1 MDKLEIITLCKTGD
15 PKAWEGFI
23 KMYGPLAQNI
33 VRKYCPVGFEDL
45 ENITQNVFIKLYEG
59 GMVHFRG
66 TTLYEFRAY
75 YKTIVLNETKTYLK
89 NENRWK
95 DKIED
100 CFPSLDNQ
108 DEELLFTKNPIE
120 NIEHQSPKPDQIAEE
135 KEIAKI
141 VDKVLEKFSLVER
154 QVFLLKLKGYKEKE
168 IGKILGIPMGSVA
181 SSYSRMVEK
190 IQELLKKM
198 V

>member
-1 MDKLEIITLCKTGD
+1 MDSLEIIALCKKGD
-15 PKAWEGFI
+15 PRAWEGFI
-23 KMYGPLAQNI
+23 KQYGPFAQNI
-33 VRKYCPVGFEDL
+33 VRKYFPVGLEDL
-45 ENITQNVFIKLYEG
+45 ENITQNIFIKLYEG

-75 YKTIVLNETKTYLK
+75 YKTIVLNETKSYLK

-100 CFPSLDNQ
+100 LFPAFEDT
-108 DEELLFTKNPIE
+108 DEEFLFTKNPIE
-120 NIEHQSPKPDQIAEE
+120 NIDNQSPKPDHIAEE
-135 KEIAKI
+135 KEMAKI
-141 VDKVLEKFSLVER
+141 VDKVLENFSLNER
-154 QVFLLKLKGYKEKE
+154 QVFLLKIKGYKEKE
-168 IGKILGIPMGSVA
+168 ISKIVGIPMGSVA

-190 IQELLKKM
+190 IQDLLKKM